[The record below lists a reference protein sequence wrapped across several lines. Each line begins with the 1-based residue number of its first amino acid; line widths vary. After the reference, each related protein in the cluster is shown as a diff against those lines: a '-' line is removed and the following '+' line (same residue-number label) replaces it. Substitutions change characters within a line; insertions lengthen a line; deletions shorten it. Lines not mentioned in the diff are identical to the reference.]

1 MRHRGAR
8 GTLRLVV
15 LLAAMA
21 TAAGHTCA
29 EPEPG
34 EGVGAIAAALAT
46 ASSELGSAADHHAD
60 CETPPGATVGAPAVL
75 LGWAQAPG
83 VASAPAPA
91 DHSPSVPVPV
101 LRPPRFLLHA
111 ALLN

>member
-1 MRHRGAR
+1 VRHRRGS

-21 TAAGHTCA
+21 TAAGHACA

-34 EGVGAIAAALAT
+34 EGVGATSAALAMT
-46 ASSELGSAADHHAD
+46 SPELGSAADHHAD
-60 CETPPGATVGAPAVL
+60 CETPSGASVGAPAVL
-75 LGWAQAPG
+75 LARAQAPG
-83 VASAPAPA
+83 VAIPPASA
-91 DHSPSVPVPV
+91 DHPPSVPVPV

>member
-1 MRHRGAR
+1 MRHRGA
-8 GTLRLVV
+8 TLRLAV
-15 LLAAMA
+15 LLVAIV

-29 EPEPG
+29 EPEPDDL
-34 EGVGAIAAALAT
+34 VGATATALAAT
-46 ASSELGSAADHHAD
+46 SPEIGSAADHRAG
-60 CETPPGATVGAPAVL
+60 CETPPGIGVGGLVVL
-75 LGWAQAPG
+75 LDRAQAPG

-91 DHSPSVPVPV
+91 DHPPSVPVPV